1 MRRGGPPVVYAG
13 RPFGPGRL
21 PWPLAESC
29 SMRRTDRLFQMIQ
42 FLRGRRVSTAR
53 EIAAELGVSERT
65 VYRHVQDLV
74 AAGVPIEGEAGVGY
88 MLRDYDLPPLMFD
101 GEEIEALVLG
111 LRVVESWADPGL
123 ASAARS
129 VLAKVEQILPGA
141 KLSLLRDT
149 QLYAPGHDRPNVSID
164 GAEMRGAIRRRAK
177 VMLDYADAAGAHSER
192 CVRPLAL
199 TFYGPVWLLLAW
211 CELRDDFRTFRLDR
225 IRGAWILTETF
236 DAEPGKTLE
245 DFLAKLRE
253 QEWPPKA
260 GEECSPSE

>member
-1 MRRGGPPVVYAG
+1 
-13 RPFGPGRL
+13 
-21 PWPLAESC
+21 
-29 SMRRTDRLFQMIQ
+29 MRRTDRLFQLIQ
-42 FLRGRRVSTAR
+42 FLRSRRVSTAR

-149 QLYAPGHDRPNVSID
+149 QLYAPGGHDRPSVSID
-164 GAEMRGAIRRRAK
+164 VAEMRGAIRRRTK
-177 VMLDYADAAGAHSER
+177 VWLEYGDAVGALSQR
-192 CVRPLAL
+192 RVRPLAL

-211 CELRDDFRTFRLDR
+211 CELRNDFRTFRLDR
-225 IRGAWILTETF
+225 IHGARIEEEGF
-236 DAEPGKTLE
+236 EAEPGKTLD
-245 DFLAKLRE
+245 DFLARLRE
-253 QEWPPKA
+253 QEWPPKTD
-260 GEECSPSE
+260 EECPPSESGDHISM